1 MINNLNGLAMFT
13 YDLHSDLEPEPKE
26 GEKSIVAIEL
36 TVFSLPRMRRCMLSL
51 EC

>member
-13 YDLHSDLEPEPKE
+13 YDLEPEPKE